1 MDALH
6 TSTLYI
12 NPAHLSISEMEAPHR
27 MTTILQ
33 ILQINDQGRFSSGKK
48 PSEIAQELSPALMS
62 LSDSERQELTTILPR
77 LPIVYETR
85 IHIEGILKQ

>member
-1 MDALH
+1 MDALT

-12 NPAHLSISEMEAPHR
+12 NPTHLAIEKMEAPHR

-48 PSEIAQELSPALMS
+48 PSEIAQELSPAITS
-62 LSDSERQELTTILPR
+62 LSDSERQELVGILPK
-77 LPIVYETR
+77 LPIVSETR
-85 IHIEGILKQ
+85 MHIEGILG